1 MEDMDCSFDELLYR
15 SLSSFRQHRLYDD
28 CIEHEE
34 NAFQLL
40 REAEK
45 RATASKDGI
54 CIAKLGCVVECLA
67 HKFYIEGNTDR
78 MLGDVDDFLIK
89 YWKEAK
95 KPSPESF
102 IISLWVGKYFLLR
115 LKNVNSRVRSRSKKM
130 LSKILEYMADMLRK
144 PEKQKVLY
152 CSTTYVLEETLDWVK
167 EICDIHVCEK
177 QIVVLLKR
185 LYYLQENDLLEQTDP
200 SGDSLRLRI
209 WEFYY

>member
-1 MEDMDCSFDELLYR
+1 MEDMDCTFDELLYR

-28 CIEHEE
+28 CYEHEE
-34 NAFQLL
+34 NAFNLL

-78 MLGDVDDFLIK
+78 MLGDVDEFLIK

-95 KPSPESF
+95 TPSPESF
-102 IISLWVGKYFLLR
+102 VISLWIGKYFLLR
-115 LKNVNSRVRSRSKKM
+115 LKNANSRNRSRSKKM
-130 LSKILEYMADMLRK
+130 VSKILEYMADMLRK
-144 PEKQKVLY
+144 PEKQEVLN
-152 CSTTYVLEETLDWVK
+152 CPTTYWLEETLDWVK

-177 QIVVLLKR
+177 QMVKLLHR
-185 LYYLQENDLLEQTDP
+185 LYYLQEKDLLEETDL
-200 SGDSLRLRI
+200 SENSFRLQI